1 MLVDNGVV
9 INLMSYSIFRR
20 LGRKDDEL
28 VKTNLTLNGVRAI

>member
-28 VKTNLTLNGVRAI
+28 VKTNLTLNGMRAI